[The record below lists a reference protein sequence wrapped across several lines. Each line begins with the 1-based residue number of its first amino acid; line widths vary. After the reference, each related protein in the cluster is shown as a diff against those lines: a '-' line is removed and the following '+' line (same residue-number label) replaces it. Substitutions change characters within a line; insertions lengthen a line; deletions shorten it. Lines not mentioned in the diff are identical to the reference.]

1 MSKPP
6 SRARRLAGFVGKLV
20 FTTACLW
27 WAFSQIEWD
36 HSVFRNPQAI
46 APGWLIAAV
55 ATAGVSVWLNA
66 LRWWF
71 FLRAQ
76 GIHVSVMR
84 TTELTLIG
92 NFFGLLSIG
101 GIGGDAARVL
111 LLIRDHPG
119 RKLVITMTVL
129 VDRLAGM
136 VALGGIFFAIS
147 AARFEALADAS
158 LLGRGA
164 IRFAW
169 FQLGGGLALVLLC
182 FLMASPPIH
191 QWIHGSG
198 RFNRWPILR
207 RIPEIYDVYR
217 VKWRHALAGVIVSV
231 AMFFAFFVSFFC
243 AMRGVGGTV
252 PAWDVI
258 TAMPVIDAISSLPI
272 SIAGVGVREKLFE
285 VLMDDLAGVPAATAV
300 AASLLGFLCNTFWAL
315 LGALC
320 FLRRRDRVTVAE
332 IEKVAEE
339 SS

>member
-1 MSKPP
+1 VSKKPP
-6 SRARRLAGFVGKLV
+6 SRARRVAGFAGKLV
-20 FTTACLW
+20 LTGVCLW
-27 WAFSQIEWD
+27 WAFSQIDWA
-36 HSVFRNPQAI
+36 HSVFRNPAAI
-46 APGWLIAAV
+46 APGWLAA
-55 ATAGVSVWLNA
+55 ALAMAGISVWFTG

-76 GIHVSVMR
+76 GIEVGMAR
-84 TTELTLIG
+84 AWELTLIG
-92 NFFGLLSIG
+92 NFFSLLSFG

-111 LLIRDHPG
+111 LLNREHPG
-119 RKLVITMTVL
+119 RKLVLTMTVL
-129 VDRLAGM
+129 VDRLAGL
-136 VALGGIFFAIS
+136 VALGGIFFVIS

-198 RFNRWPILR
+198 RFDRWPMMR
-207 RIPEIYDVYR
+207 RIPEIYDIYR
-217 VKWRHALAGVIVSV
+217 VKWRHALAGVVASV
-231 AMFFAFFVSFFC
+231 VMFFAFFVSFWC
-243 AMRGVGGTV
+243 AMRAVGGTV
-252 PAWDVI
+252 PAGDVV

-272 SIAGVGVREKLFE
+272 SIAGMGVREKLFE

-300 AASLLGFLCNTFWAL
+300 AASLLGFACNTFWAL

-320 FLRRRDRVTVAE
+320 FLRRREHVTVAE
-332 IEKVAEE
+332 LERAAEE
-339 SS
+339 